1 MNPGLL
7 RSAALRLLAGARV
20 RRSSPGGAVGRV
32 CLFKPDGIGDFVL
45 SLGAL
50 RLLAAHHG
58 EANCEIVV
66 SSPVA
71 ELARA
76 EFPLARILSL
86 PLIGSSRGL
95 ERAVRGWF
103 KWRQCL
109 STQQADTVFCLRH
122 HRNLEEE
129 CALLWMNSR
138 RVVGITNSTH
148 GIAAAD
154 QAALPPT
161 LTASAPRPV
170 HPEPALCLELESHR
184 QLLRL
189 ALRREIATDE
199 LLPRLVSASPTPG
212 SALLLAPFSSSV
224 FKDYPN
230 PLLVAAVAHLL
241 GRVRVP
247 LQLAGSPSDQPRLVE
262 LGRWVESRCGVPV
275 ELLPA
280 GSVVELGRAIAR
292 ARAVLTVDT
301 AAAHL
306 ATALDKPTVVI
317 HNGVHFGEFGPWCR
331 SARQRWLVHPL
342 DCFGCGGRCLYPQ
355 PECIHRVEP
364 RTVADALAAVLA

>member
-1 MNPGLL
+1 MSRRLL
-7 RSAALRLLAGARV
+7 RRAVLRLLAGARA
-20 RRSSPGGAVGRV
+20 RRSPSGVAANKV

-45 SLGAL
+45 SIGAM
-50 RLLAAHHG
+50 RLMAEHHG

-71 ELARA
+71 DLARA

-109 STQQADTVFCLRH
+109 STLTADTVFCLRH

-129 CALLWMNSR
+129 CGLLWMNAR
-138 RVVGITNSTH
+138 RVVGLINSTN
-148 GIAAAD
+148 GIAVAD

-161 LTASAPRPV
+161 LTESAPRPV
-170 HPEPALCLELESHR
+170 RAEPTLCLELDSHR

-189 ALRREIATDE
+189 ALRREISTEE
-199 LLPRLVSASPTPG
+199 LLPRLVSAAPTPG
-212 SALLLAPFSSSV
+212 SALLVAPFSSLA

-230 PLLVAAVAHLL
+230 PLLVEAVAQLL
-241 GRVRVP
+241 ARVRVP
-247 LQLAGSPSDQPRLVE
+247 LQLAGSLSDRPRLEE
-262 LGRWVESRCGVPV
+262 LRRLVGSRCGAPM

-280 GSVVELGRAIAR
+280 SSVVEFGRAIAR

-306 ATALDKPTVVI
+306 ATALNKPAVVI

-331 SARQRWLVHPL
+331 SARQQWLVHSM
-342 DCFGCGGRCLYPQ
+342 DCFGCGGRCPYLQ

-364 RTVADALAAVLA
+364 RTVAAALAVALE

>member
-1 MNPGLL
+1 MKPGLL

-71 ELARA
+71 DLARA

-86 PLIGSSRGL
+86 PLIGASRGL
-95 ERAVRGWF
+95 ERVVRGWF

-109 STQQADTVFCLRH
+109 STHTADMIFCLRH

-129 CALLWMNSR
+129 CALLWMNAR
-138 RVVGITNSTH
+138 QVVGLTNSTQ

-170 HPEPALCLELESHR
+170 RSDLALCLELESHR

-189 ALRREIATDE
+189 ALSREIATDE

-230 PLLVAAVAHLL
+230 PQMVEAVAQLL
-241 GRVRVP
+241 ARIRVP
-247 LQLAGSPSDQPRLVE
+247 LQLAGSPGDRPRLEE
-262 LGRWVESRCGVPV
+262 LRHLVESRCGVPL

-280 GSVVELGRAIAR
+280 GSVVEFARAIAR

-317 HNGVHFGEFGPWCR
+317 HNGVHFGMFGPWCR
-331 SARQRWLVHPL
+331 SERQRWLVHPL
-342 DCFGCGGRCLYPQ
+342 DCFGCGGSCPYPQ

-364 RTVADALAAVLA
+364 RTVADALVAVMG